1 MLAKQRVYQ
10 IWGRFE
16 KIDIEDMF
24 SVRFPISTNH
34 IMVDVLYTREEA
46 LWELHKNWSRFSKY
60 EKSRGNMKSL
70 YIRSFNHF
78 SKNCHMEPVCELAF
92 ETKKELA
99 IFLKRHNIEKGEPN
113 E

>member
-1 MLAKQRVYQ
+1 MNDYIRRLEQQNEELLTNVNKLEKQIVLAKQRVYQ

-60 EKSRGNMKSL
+60 EKIKRK
-70 YIRSFNHF
+70 YEI
-78 SKNCHMEPVCELAF
+78 VVY
-92 ETKKELA
+92 KK
-99 IFLKRHNIEKGEPN
+99 F
-113 E
+113 